1 LLIIEKGVSYLIGR
15 GAMEEMEK
23 TKAKSEQAK
32 EKVLAIVNKIIATL
46 EQDIQAYVVDKV
58 KEVFL
63 DNFDYVQNMSQ
74 DKVAGLK
81 KDTQA
86 TAEKAKAEIGE
97 ALASIDKW
105 LVKEKAA
112 GYRSSILQNKE
123 ILEIVKK
130 VEIYIYGVLS
140 SYNFPEEIIAL
151 SDIGPYSLSDF
162 SSGKILEELSKNYWK
177 EVAEYYKLKMEVDH
191 LEAEAKR
198 EAARKIWDQET

>member
-1 LLIIEKGVSYLIGR
+1 MLIIEKGVSYLIGR